1 MILLKKTII
10 LDRKFLN
17 FFHKKK
23 FINAEIEESHVGK
36 FDKSVEPSQLNN
48 NLQRWQVAK
57 KQNFPCFSYEK
68 IE

>member
-17 FFHKKK
+17 FFNKKK
-23 FINAEIEESHVGK
+23 FMNAEIEESHVGK

-48 NLQRWQVAK
+48 NLQR
-57 KQNFPCFSYEK
+57 
-68 IE
+68 